1 MSEDNNE
8 DKSKIPLEIG
18 TITISNIG
26 STYREQ
32 RGAIA
37 FLDIIPPQVCVIGFG
52 AILEKPGV
60 YIDEN
65 GEKAIGIRKVLP
77 ICLAFDHRALDF
89 GEIIPFI
96 KKLDS
101 IFENPNVLKS
111 F

>member
-37 FLDIIPPQVCVIGFG
+37 LLDIIPPQVCVIGFG

-65 GEKAIGIRKVLP
+65 GEKAIGIRKVLS

-101 IFENPNVLKS
+101 IFENPNILKS